1 MLTFFSIACVWLLLD
16 AEFLALAL
24 VVVYVGAVMVLFMFV
39 VMMLDI
45 KVAAT
50 REGFIRFLPV
60 GIAVAVV
67 MLLEMLALIG
77 VRAMRV
83 APPADPATAHGMA
96 NIQWL
101 GQALYTRFLLP
112 FEVAAL
118 ILTVGLVAAVALT
131 LRRREG
137 VRHQDVS
144 RQVRAQPRDR
154 VRSGQHARRTHRGA
168 QIMISLAHYIV
179 FGAVLFCIA
188 VAGIFINRKNVIVL
202 LMTIELMLLAV
213 NTNFIAFSRFIG
225 DPAGQVFV
233 FFIMTVAAAESAIGL
248 AILILLFRNR
258 HTINVAELDDLR
270 G

>member
-1 MLTFFSIACVWLLLD
+1 MSIELLAFYLFASVAVIAALGVISLRNSVHAVLSLVLTFFSVACVWMLLD

-24 VVVYVGAVMVLFMFV
+24 VVVYVGAVMVLFLFV

-77 VRAMRV
+77 VRAMSV

-96 NIQWL
+96 NIEWL

-137 VRHQDVS
+137 VRHQDVP

-154 VRSGQHARRTHRGA
+154 VRLVS
-168 QIMISLAHYIV
+168 M
-179 FGAVLFCIA
+179 
-188 VAGIFINRKNVIVL
+188 
-202 LMTIELMLLAV
+202 
-213 NTNFIAFSRFIG
+213 
-225 DPAGQVFV
+225 PA
-233 FFIMTVAAAESAIGL
+233 EHPEEPKS
-248 AILILLFRNR
+248 
-258 HTINVAELDDLR
+258 
-270 G
+270 

>member
-1 MLTFFSIACVWLLLD
+1 MSIELLAFYLFASVAVIAALGVISLRNSVHAVLSLVLTFFSVACVWMLLD

-24 VVVYVGAVMVLFMFV
+24 IVVYVGAVMVLFLFV
-39 VMMLDI
+39 VMMLDV

-137 VRHQDVS
+137 VRHQDIS

-154 VRSGQHARRTHRGA
+154 VRLVS
-168 QIMISLAHYIV
+168 M
-179 FGAVLFCIA
+179 
-188 VAGIFINRKNVIVL
+188 
-202 LMTIELMLLAV
+202 
-213 NTNFIAFSRFIG
+213 
-225 DPAGQVFV
+225 PA
-233 FFIMTVAAAESAIGL
+233 ERPEEPKS
-248 AILILLFRNR
+248 
-258 HTINVAELDDLR
+258 
-270 G
+270 

>member
-1 MLTFFSIACVWLLLD
+1 MSIELLAFYLFASVAVIAALGVISLRNSVHAVLSLVLTFFSVACVWMLLD

-24 VVVYVGAVMVLFMFV
+24 IVVYVGAVMVLFLFV

-77 VRAMRV
+77 VRAMSV

-96 NIQWL
+96 NIEWL

-137 VRHQDVS
+137 VRHQDAS
-144 RQVRAQPRDR
+144 RQVQAQARDR
-154 VRSGQHARRTHRGA
+154 VRLVSMPAER
-168 QIMISLAHYIV
+168 
-179 FGAVLFCIA
+179 
-188 VAGIFINRKNVIVL
+188 N
-202 LMTIELMLLAV
+202 EE
-213 NTNFIAFSRFIG
+213 SR
-225 DPAGQVFV
+225 
-233 FFIMTVAAAESAIGL
+233 S
-248 AILILLFRNR
+248 
-258 HTINVAELDDLR
+258 
-270 G
+270 